1 MVDSLHFRRPSP
13 AVGRLLVAV
22 RSSVDIKGLLR
33 DHSLPPSPSL
43 SAVDGCEV
51 VLEQR
56 RLSLQQGI
64 GPPRFE
70 EVQESFE
77 CPCRHFYHD
86 HILNHQH

>member
-13 AVGRLLVAV
+13 AVERLLVAV
-22 RSSVDIKGLLR
+22 RSSVDIKRLLR

-56 RLSLQQGI
+56 RL
-64 GPPRFE
+64 
-70 EVQESFE
+70 
-77 CPCRHFYHD
+77 
-86 HILNHQH
+86 